1 MRLKKLRIGPIPE
14 RGPVQL
20 KCLARID
27 IVCQKGQ
34 VTKINLPRESV
45 YTKGY
50 ITFPDLFFNHYK
62 KAD

>member
-1 MRLKKLRIGPIPE
+1 MRLKKLRIEPITE

-20 KCLARID
+20 KCLAGTN

-34 VTKINLPRESV
+34 VTKINFTRESV

-50 ITFPDLFFNHYK
+50 ITFPDSFFNH
-62 KAD
+62 